1 MATAT
6 RRPGARVSIRIAK
19 NIKREQVD
27 SLFAKLYELNGC
39 LRCGLGGF
47 DIELLTDPVVDPP
60 LKDLGQLD
68 GVSGALFR

>member
-1 MATAT
+1 M
-6 RRPGARVSIRIAK
+6 
-19 NIKREQVD
+19 D